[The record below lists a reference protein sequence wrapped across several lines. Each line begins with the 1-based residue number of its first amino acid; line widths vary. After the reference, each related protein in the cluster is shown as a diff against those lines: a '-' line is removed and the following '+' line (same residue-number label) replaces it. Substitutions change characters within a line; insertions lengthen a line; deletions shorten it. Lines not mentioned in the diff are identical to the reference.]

1 MGPCGV
7 EMVLMVEYG
16 PEALGDGRLEN
27 RFMVSGS
34 RFTVIIEGCRMQ
46 GLGFRVEKERQTK
59 CSIGPIGFVGWN
71 QDVQLVQLVLLVG
84 LARLKIR

>member
-1 MGPCGV
+1 MLQGLENPRIQTRSRLLCTKKPRDQVFILHEMGPCGV

-34 RFTVIIEGCRMQ
+34 RFTVVIEGCRMQ
-46 GLGFRVEKERQTK
+46 GLGFRR
-59 CSIGPIGFVGWN
+59 
-71 QDVQLVQLVLLVG
+71 
-84 LARLKIR
+84 